1 VLIIQEPGNAAP
13 DKVLTL
19 SANLDLDGDKR
30 MFDQLSSR
38 LQKVMKFLRGEGK
51 ITDKNM
57 AEALKM
63 MRMSFLEA
71 DVNYRVVKEFEE
83 SLKVKALDQK
93 VLLSLT
99 PAQQVIKIIKDE
111 LTFLLGQDVKRLTFA
126 SHPPS
131 IFMLV
136 GLQGSG
142 KTTTCGKLAKWVL
155 GLKKSPLLVSF
166 DLKRPAAQEQLK
178 MIAGILKLP
187 FYEMSKEQMASP
199 SDALKELLKFTEN
212 RGYDTLIVDTA
223 GRLHIDEELMNELWI
238 VKNVLK
244 PTELIYVGDSMT
256 GQDAVKSAQ
265 LFEEKI
271 GLTSVILTKL
281 DGDARG
287 GAALSIVSVTGKPIK
302 FIGVGEK
309 FDKLEVF
316 HPDRMASR
324 ILGMGDILSLIE
336 KAEEEAD
343 LEEAEALAR
352 KLKKQEMTFEDF
364 KKQLVQ
370 MKKMGS
376 LSQFLNLLPQS
387 GPFKKMAQISID
399 DRKIIHFEAIINS
412 MTKEERENP
421 KIIDGSRRSRIAKG
435 SGRPVSEVNQ
445 LLKQFAEMNKMMK
458 RSQFQKL
465 ISSLPQ

>member
-1 VLIIQEPGNAAP
+1 
-13 DKVLTL
+13 
-19 SANLDLDGDKR
+19 
-30 MFDQLSSR
+30 
-38 LQKVMKFLRGEGK
+38 MKFLRGEGK
-51 ITDKNM
+51 ITEKNM

-63 MRMSFLEA
+63 IRMTFLEA

-83 SLKVKALDQK
+83 KIRTKALDQK
-93 VLLSLT
+93 VLLSLS
-99 PAQQVIKIIKDE
+99 PAQQVIKIVRDE
-111 LTFLLGQDVKRLTFA
+111 LTSILGQDAQKLEFS

-142 KTTTCGKLAKWVL
+142 KTTTCGKLAKWIL
-155 GLKKSPLLVSF
+155 SLRKNPLLVSF
-166 DLKRPAAQEQLK
+166 DLKRPAAQDQLK
-178 MIAGILKLP
+178 MIAQMLELP
-187 FYEMSKEQMASP
+187 FYEMTKEQMASP
-199 SDALKELLKFTEN
+199 ADALQGLLKYAEN
-212 RGYDTLIVDTA
+212 KGFDPLIVDTA
-223 GRLHIDEELMNELWI
+223 GRLHIDEELMVELRM
-238 VKNVLK
+238 VKDILK

-302 FIGVGEK
+302 FVGVGEK

-316 HPDRMASR
+316 HPDRLASR
-324 ILGMGDILSLIE
+324 VLGMGDMLSLVE
-336 KAEEEAD
+336 KAEKEAD
-343 LEEAEALAR
+343 LKEAEVLAR
-352 KLKKQEMTFEDF
+352 KLKKQEFTFEDF

-376 LSQFLNLLPQS
+376 LSQVLNHLPQG
-387 GPFKKMAQISID
+387 GPFKGLNKLSVD
-399 DRKIIHFEAIINS
+399 DKKILHFEAIINS
-412 MTKEERENP
+412 MTMDERENP
-421 KIIDGSRRSRIAKG
+421 NIINGSRRSRIARG

-445 LLKQFAEMNKMMK
+445 LLKQFAEMKKMMK
-458 RSQFQKL
+458 KSHFQKL
-465 ISSLPQ
+465 LSSFPSSH